1 MMASPAWMV
10 TPVPFL
16 PPVRDGWVNGGRTVA
31 HGHGRMVG

>member
-10 TPVPFL
+10 TPVLFL
-16 PPVRDGWVNGGRTVA
+16 APVRDGWVNGWA